1 MFDFYK
7 YRCDISTNDA
17 LKCFRSPSIFPLK
30 IYFQDLSSW
39 QYQVLLL
46 AAFFASCSGWSLQWV
61 LFFLHQHNLNHHYHF
76 CNNDDNDD
84 DQGWPLQSTVC
95 RLELNKKS
103 VRAWILHL
111 LLAGDH
117 HDEDDQDEVDRDEE
131 DDEDDEDYDDGDN
144 GDGDDNDGVDN
155 ENENDDDGDDDYNGD
170 DCLCHRHCHHHY
182 CLFTFSCFLYFNFA
196 AYQQQDPLSLQ
207 TNIGPHQVLPQW
219 IKKHQDVELTGSAGF
234 DQILKVSLFATKVEF
249 FQVGPGLFSCVVF
262 DHQRSDFV
270 GFCRFCLRPQCL
282 LAEC

>member
-131 DDEDDEDYDDGDN
+131 DDEDDEDYDDATM
-144 GDGDDNDGVDN
+144 VMVMTMMVLIMKMKMMTMAMMITMVMTAFVIVIVIITTVSSHFLAFFTSILQHISSRIL
-155 ENENDDDGDDDYNGD
+155 Y
-170 DCLCHRHCHHHY
+170 
-182 CLFTFSCFLYFNFA
+182 LF
-196 AYQQQDPLSLQ
+196 
-207 TNIGPHQVLPQW
+207 
-219 IKKHQDVELTGSAGF
+219 K
-234 DQILKVSLFATKVEF
+234 QILVPIRCCRNGLRNTKMLSSPEV
-249 FQVGPGLFSCVVF
+249 QDLI
-262 DHQRSDFV
+262 RY
-270 GFCRFCLRPQCL
+270 
-282 LAEC
+282 